1 MRWYETKKEVRTIEG
16 EKPFKN
22 REEVKKQI
30 NQCNLAAGFLMI
42 LGLIFALIGIISDAL
57 DITLILE
64 SSNWLLLGILFV
76 VGSFAPNLNSL
87 MAKHLYGIETERK
100 K

>member
-1 MRWYETKKEVRTIEG
+1 MITIALER
-16 EKPFKN
+16 PFKN
-22 REEVKKQI
+22 REEVKNII
-30 NQCNLAAGFLMI
+30 NKCNIAAGFLAI
-42 LGLIFALIGIISDAL
+42 LGLIFALVGIIGDAL

-64 SSNWLLLGILFV
+64 SSNWLLLAILFV

-87 MAKHLYGIETERK
+87 MAKHLYGIESENK